1 MDADHWAC
9 PGNTHAGKKGVMTA
23 RPLHVLL
30 VDDNPDDRA
39 LVARVLGHESP
50 DFHVHEITGAPG
62 LDQALAKGGFD
73 LVITDYQIRWTDG
86 LAVLRAVK
94 KRWPHCPVIMF
105 TATGSE
111 EIAVAAMK
119 ADLDDYIIKS
129 PDHIDRLV
137 VAINVALNKALQQR
151 ALLEA
156 ELRYRGLFD
165 GVPVGLYQTT
175 PEGQILDANQALLQM
190 LGYQDLDALRVQNVL
205 NLCVHTEGLQRLQDK
220 MLRQGGKTNGFVA
233 QLRRHDGDI
242 IWAEVSS
249 RVVSDAAGQVL
260 YHEGAIQD
268 ITERRHA
275 EARIHHLAHHDD
287 LTGLPNR
294 VMFKRHLEQ
303 AIVEAERR
311 GRVLAVLLLD
321 MDRFKTINDTLGHGV
336 GDGLIQ
342 LVAERLRICMREVD
356 SVSRLAG
363 DEFAVIVPDLAHAED
378 AARVAQKILDSFAYS
393 FRVGEHELFM
403 SASIGI
409 ALFPLDGATPEA
421 LLKNVDTAMYHAK
434 EQGRSVYQF
443 YAAAMNAKAFERL
456 ALENALRHALER
468 NEFLLHYQP
477 QVDLESGNVIGMEA
491 LIRWRHP
498 ELGMVPPLQF
508 ISIAEDTGMIGPIG
522 EWVLRTACLQ
532 NKEWQ
537 RQGLPPVRMAVN
549 LSARQLRQSNFI
561 YTVAQVLQETGLEPR
576 YLELELTETMLMQNA
591 ETAITALNAMDAMG
605 IDISIDD
612 FGTGYSS
619 LGYLKRLPINTL
631 KIDRSFVSDI
641 PADHDDAA
649 IAMAIISMAHNLGIR
664 VVAEGVETA
673 EQRAFLVEHHC
684 DAMQGYYFSRP
695 LPADEAARLLVS
707 SLAG

>member
-1 MDADHWAC
+1 
-9 PGNTHAGKKGVMTA
+9 MTDC
-23 RPLHVLL
+23 PLHILL

-39 LVARVLGHESP
+39 LVMRVLGREYP
-50 DFHVHEITGAPG
+50 DSYVREITGAPG
-62 LDQALAKGGFD
+62 LDQALTEGGFD

-94 KRWPHCPVIMF
+94 MSWPHCPVIMF

-111 EIAVAAMK
+111 EVAVAAMK
-119 ADLDDYIIKS
+119 ADIDDYIIKS
-129 PDHIDRLV
+129 PDHIGRLV
-137 VAINVALNKALQQR
+137 VAVNAALNQARQRR
-151 ALLEA
+151 ALLDA

-175 PEGQILDANQALLQM
+175 PDGQILDANPALLQM
-190 LGYQDLDALRVQNVL
+190 LGYQDLDALRAHNVL
-205 NLCVHTEGLQRLQDK
+205 NLCVHPEGFQRLQDK
-220 MLRQGGKTNGFVA
+220 MLQQGGKTSGFVA
-233 QLRRHDGDI
+233 QLRRHNGDI
-242 IWAEVSS
+242 IWVEISS
-249 RVVSDAAGQVL
+249 RVVSGVTGQVL

-294 VMFKRHLEQ
+294 VMFKQRLEQ
-303 AIVEAERR
+303 AIIEAERR

-336 GDGLIQ
+336 GDALIQ
-342 LVAERLRICMREVD
+342 VVAKRLRACMREVD
-356 SVSRLAG
+356 TVSRLAG

-393 FRVGEHELFM
+393 FRVGEYELFM

-409 ALFPLDGATPEA
+409 ALFPLDGDTPEA

-434 EQGRSVYQF
+434 EQGRSAYQF

-477 QVDLESGNVIGMEA
+477 QVDLESGEIIGMEA

-498 ELGMVPPLQF
+498 ELGMISPLQF
-508 ISIAEDTGMIGPIG
+508 IPIAEDTGMISPIG

-532 NKEWQ
+532 NKAWQ
-537 RQGLPPVRMAVN
+537 NQGLPPVRMAVN

-561 YTVAQVLQETGLEPR
+561 GTVAQILQKTGLEPC

-591 ETAITALNAMDAMG
+591 ETAITTLNALDAMG

-649 IAMAIISMAHNLGIR
+649 IAMAIIAMAHNLGIR

-673 EQRAFLVEHHC
+673 EQRVFLVEHHC

-707 SLAG
+707 SPSG

>member
-9 PGNTHAGKKGVMTA
+9 LGKTHAGKMDVMTA
-23 RPLHVLL
+23 RPLHALL

-39 LVARVLGHESP
+39 LVMRVLGREYP
-50 DFHVHEITGAPG
+50 DSRVREITGAPG
-62 LDQALAKGGFD
+62 LDQALTEGGFD

-86 LAVLRAVK
+86 LTVLHAVK

-129 PDHIDRLV
+129 PDHIGRLI
-137 VAINVALNKALQQR
+137 VAVNAALNQARQQR
-151 ALLEA
+151 ALLDA

-175 PEGQILDANQALLQM
+175 PDGQILDANPALLQM
-190 LGYQDLDALRVQNVL
+190 LGYQDLDALRTHDVL
-205 NLCVHTEGLQRLQDK
+205 NLCVHPEGFQRLQDK
-220 MLRQGGKTNGFVA
+220 MLQQGGKTSGFVA
-233 QLRRHDGDI
+233 QLRRHDGGI
-242 IWAEVSS
+242 IWVEVSS
-249 RVVSDAAGQVL
+249 RVVNDATGRVL

-294 VMFKRHLEQ
+294 VMFKHRLEQ
-303 AIVEAERR
+303 AIIEAERR

-342 LVAERLRICMREVD
+342 VVADRLRACVREVD
-356 SVSRLAG
+356 MVSRLAG

-393 FRVGEHELFM
+393 YRVGEYELFM

-409 ALFPLDGATPEA
+409 VLFPLDGATPEA

-434 EQGRSVYQF
+434 EQGRSAYQF

-468 NEFLLHYQP
+468 DEFLLHYQP
-477 QVDLESGNVIGMEA
+477 QIDLESGKIIGMEA

-498 ELGMVPPLQF
+498 ELGIISPLQF
-508 ISIAEDTGMIGPIG
+508 IPIAEDTGMIGSIG

-532 NKEWQ
+532 NKAWQ
-537 RQGLPPVRMAVN
+537 NQGLPPVCMAVN
-549 LSARQLRQSNFI
+549 LSARQLRQSTLI
-561 YTVAQVLQETGLEPR
+561 YTVAQILQETGLEPCH
-576 YLELELTETMLMQNA
+576 LELELTETMLMQNA
-591 ETAITALNAMDAMG
+591 ETAIITLKALDAMG

-619 LGYLKRLPINTL
+619 LGYLKRLPISTL
-631 KIDRSFVSDI
+631 KIDRSFVNDI
-641 PADHDDAA
+641 PTDHDDAA
-649 IAMAIISMAHNLGIR
+649 ITMAIIAMAHNLGIR

-673 EQRAFLVEHHC
+673 EQRAFLIEHHC

-707 SLAG
+707 SPAG

>member
-1 MDADHWAC
+1 
-9 PGNTHAGKKGVMTA
+9 MTA
-23 RPLHVLL
+23 CPLHVLL

-39 LVARVLGHESP
+39 LVVRVLGREYP
-50 DFHVHEITGAPG
+50 GFHVREIAGAPE
-62 LDQALAKGGFD
+62 LEQALTEGDFD

-86 LAVLRAVK
+86 LAVLRTVK

-111 EIAVAAMK
+111 EVAVAAMK
-119 ADLDDYIIKS
+119 ADIDDYIIKS
-129 PDHIDRLV
+129 PDNISRLI
-137 VAINVALNKALQQR
+137 VAVNTALNQARQQR
-151 ALLEA
+151 ALLDA
-156 ELRYRGLFD
+156 EHRYRGLFD
-165 GVPVGLYQTT
+165 GVPVGLYQTS
-175 PEGQILDANQALLQM
+175 PEGQVLDANPALLQM
-190 LGYQDLDALRVQNVL
+190 LGYPDLDALRAHNVL
-205 NLCVHTEGLQRLQDK
+205 NLCVHPEGLQKLQDK

-233 QLRRHDGDI
+233 QLRRHDGGI

-249 RVVSDAAGQVL
+249 RVVRDVTGRVL

-275 EARIHHLAHHDD
+275 EACIHHLAHHDD

-294 VMFKRHLEQ
+294 VMFKQRLGQ
-303 AIVEAERR
+303 AIIEAERR
-311 GRVLAVLLLD
+311 GSLLAVLLLD

-336 GDGLIQ
+336 GDGLIKG
-342 LVAERLRICMREVD
+342 VAERLRACVREVD
-356 SVSRLAG
+356 MVSRLAG

-378 AARVAQKILDSFAYS
+378 AARVAQKILDSFAYPY
-393 FRVGEHELFM
+393 RVGEYELFM

-409 ALFPLDGATPEA
+409 ALFPLDGVTSEA

-434 EQGRSVYQF
+434 EQGRNAYQF

-477 QVDLESGNVIGMEA
+477 QVDLVSNKIIGMEA

-498 ELGMVPPLQF
+498 ELGMISPLQF
-508 ISIAEDTGMIGPIG
+508 IPIAEDTGMIGPIG

-532 NKEWQ
+532 NKVWQ
-537 RQGLPPVRMAVN
+537 RQGMPPVRMAVN
-549 LSARQLRQSNFI
+549 LSVRQLRQSNFI
-561 YTVAQVLQETGLEPR
+561 YSVAQILQETGLEPR
-576 YLELELTETMLMQNA
+576 HLELELTETMLMQNA
-591 ETAITALNAMDAMG
+591 ETAITTLNALNAMG

-631 KIDRSFVSDI
+631 KIDRSFVNDI
-641 PADHDDAA
+641 PADYDDAA
-649 IAMAIISMAHNLGIR
+649 IAMAIIAMAHNLGIR

-673 EQRAFLVEHHC
+673 EQRAFLVDHHC
-684 DAMQGYYFSRP
+684 DAVQGYYFSRP
-695 LPADEAARLLVS
+695 LPTDEAARLLVS
-707 SLAG
+707 SPAR